1 MSERTLVHLVRHGEV
16 HNPQKVLYGRLDGYH
31 LSERGRAM
39 AEVVAGHLAGLDITH
54 LVSSPLTRAQETMA
68 PLAQRLGLPV
78 TLDDRVLEAANSF
91 EGERVSLANLLRPKN
106 LSKMYDVR
114 KPSWGEPYVE
124 IVERMS
130 AAVEAA
136 REAAAGH
143 EAVIVSHQLPIWMM
157 RSAVEG
163 RRLWHDPRSRECSLA
178 SVTTIAFRGPEITA
192 LSYAEPAKHL
202 LSTETTSVGA

>member
-16 HNPQKVLYGRLDGYH
+16 HNPGKVLYGRLDGFH
-31 LSERGRAM
+31 LSERGRQM
-39 AEVVAGHLAGLDITH
+39 AQVVAEHLDGRDITH

-68 PLAQRLGLPV
+68 PLAQRLELPV
-78 TLDDRVLEAANSF
+78 TLDERVLEATNRF
-91 EGERVSLANLLRPKN
+91 EGQQVSLKNFLRPNN
-106 LSKMYDVR
+106 LAKMHNITT
-114 KPSWGEPYVE
+114 PSWGEPYVQ

-136 REAAAGH
+136 RQAAAGH

-163 RRLWHDPRSRECSLA
+163 RRLWHDPRHRACSLA
-178 SVTTIAFRGPEITA
+178 SVTTITFTGTEITA
-192 LSYAEPAKHL
+192 LAYAEPAKHL
-202 LSTETTSVGA
+202 VSDASASVGA